1 MFVRDVGLWFCS
13 TPRLCV
19 GFGIR
24 IINTASEKRAGSVP
38 SFLICLEEPGQHW
51 CYSFPKCSMGFTSKD
66 ESGPRALFVGGFKF
80 VFSFFNIK
88 SFPNYFSLSEL

>member
-24 IINTASEKRAGSVP
+24 IINTASEKGGKC
-38 SFLICLEEPGQHW
+38 SFLFDL
-51 CYSFPKCSMGFTSKD
+51 
-66 ESGPRALFVGGFKF
+66 SGRAWAALVLFL
-80 VFSFFNIK
+80 
-88 SFPNYFSLSEL
+88 P